1 MKILKFFFIV
11 IVCFVVGSGFIDA
24 ITPPQQVPAGLLAQ
38 QNISDG
44 TIKRW
49 GEEAAKLEQEAKE
62 RKVAAEEKLKRER
75 EEDERLKPKLNFTWS
90 SGGFDTVLLLDI
102 KIKNPADGYNW
113 LQPKIRCIT
122 YSPDKTPLNSL
133 EKTIYQK
140 LPIGGQIKLKDFSM
154 GFLHPQTATVG
165 CLFVG
170 HYD

>member
-1 MKILKFFFIV
+1 MKALFIACGFV
-11 IVCFVVGSGFIDA
+11 IMLFVAGLGI
-24 ITPPQQVPAGLLAQ
+24 IETMTPPQQVPAGLR
-38 QNISDG
+38 NISDE

-49 GEEAAKLEQEAKE
+49 GEEAAKLKQEA
-62 RKVAAEEKLKRER
+62 KVAAEEKLKRER